1 MDGNSSVSLYVCIVE
16 FSKMRLIISLFLW
29 GKHSAYL
36 RLCTVV
42 FFVLIGSQTV
52 RK

>member
-1 MDGNSSVSLYVCIVE
+1 MDGNSSVYLCVCIVE
-16 FSKMRLIISLFLW
+16 FSIMRLIISLYLG

-36 RLCTVV
+36 ILCTVV
-42 FFVLIGSQTV
+42 CFVLIGSQTV